1 MKIKTQLLQETAI
14 KAVIYCRV
22 SSARQVEEG
31 HGLESQA
38 TRCAEYAER
47 KGYEVIR
54 TFHEKGV
61 SGGQLDRPSFNALIE
76 FLREH
81 NDEGIVVIIDD
92 ISRFARDIE
101 SHWTLR
107 RALKDLGGKLES
119 PSITFGED
127 SDSILIENLLA
138 SVSQHQRQKN
148 REQTKNRMRARAM
161 GGYWCFHAPP
171 GYRYERAEGQGKM
184 MVRDEPLASII
195 AEALDGFASGRF
207 QSQGE
212 VKRFLE
218 SEPAFAAR
226 FPNGEVRYEEVIRLL
241 TRPHYAG
248 YIEVPAWGVS
258 LRKARHEGLITLDAF
273 TRIQERIKEGARVAA
288 RADINEDFPLRG
300 FVVCADCERPLTAC
314 WSTSKTGAKHPYYMC
329 FLKGCPSYRK
339 SIRKERIE
347 GEFAGLI
354 ERVAPAAGT
363 FAVAKRMFADIWD
376 ARLARSKERAAD
388 WKRGVADFEKKIDA
402 MVERLIEAESKSV
415 VAALEKKITELERQ
429 KLVLAERAASEGAPR
444 IPFAK
449 MFELACAFLANP
461 CYIWRTGRFELQRL
475 VLKLTFAERIPYCR
489 ETGFRTPNLSLPF
502 KALGGDFAIAGGMAE
517 RQGFEPWVGSPPQR
531 FSRPPRST
539 TPAPLREATLCR
551 RGGL

>member
-1 MKIKTQLLQETAI
+1 MKLKTQLYQETAI

-38 TRCAEYAER
+38 TRCAEYAQR

-81 NDEGIVVIIDD
+81 DDEGIVVIIDD

-161 GGYWCFHAPP
+161 NGYWCFLAPP
-171 GYRYERAEGQGKM
+171 GYRYERAEGQGKVL
-184 MVRDEPLASII
+184 VRDEPFATLI
-195 AEALDGFASGRF
+195 AEALSGFASGRF

-212 VKRFLE
+212 VRRFLE
-218 SEPAFAAR
+218 REPAFAAR
-226 FPNGEVRYEEVIRLL
+226 FRDGVVTFEEVARLL
-241 TRPHYAG
+241 SRPLYAG

-273 TRIQERIKEGARVAA
+273 NRNQERIRDGARVAA
-288 RADINEDFPLRG
+288 RRDINEDFPLRG
-300 FVVCADCERPLTAC
+300 FALCGDCERPLTSC
-314 WSTSKTGAKHPYYMC
+314 WSKSKTGATHPYYLC
-329 FLKGCPSYRK
+329 FHKPCPSYRK
-339 SIRKERIE
+339 SIRKAKIE
-347 GEFAGLI
+347 EDFATLI
-354 ERVAPAAGT
+354 SSVAPSAGT

-376 ARLARSKERAAD
+376 ARLARSKERAAE
-388 WKRGVADFEKKIDA
+388 WKRGIADIEKKTDA
-402 MVERLIEAESKSV
+402 LVLRLIESENRTV
-415 VAALEKKITELERQ
+415 IAALEKKIGELERE
-429 KLVLAERAASEGAPR
+429 KLILAERASEEGAPR

-449 MFELACAFLANP
+449 MFELACVFLANP
-461 CYIWRTGRFELQRL
+461 CNLWKTGRFDLQRL
-475 VLKLTFAERIPYCR
+475 VLKLTFDERLPYCR
-489 ETGFRTPNLSLPF
+489 KKGFRTPNLSIPF
-502 KALGGDFAIAGGMAE
+502 KALCRDLAKSGGMAE
-517 RQGFEPWVGSPPQR
+517 TMGFEPTR
-531 FSRPPRST
+531 AF
-539 TPAPLREATLCR
+539 
-551 RGGL
+551 